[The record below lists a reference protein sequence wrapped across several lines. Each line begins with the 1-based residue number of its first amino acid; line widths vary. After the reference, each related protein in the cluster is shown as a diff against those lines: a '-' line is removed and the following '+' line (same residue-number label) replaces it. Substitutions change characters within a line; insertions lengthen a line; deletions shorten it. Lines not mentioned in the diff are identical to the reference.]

1 VEPLLI
7 AAIAV
12 GALII
17 ITLAVAFV
25 RRRALPPPEDRAEL
39 PVGGSLAAG
48 LAKTRRS
55 IGGLLTDAFTRT
67 LDETTWAEIEDALV
81 AADVGVATTADV
93 VTAARDAKP
102 QDAREAK
109 EAVRQELVAAI
120 RGLDRQLDLSG
131 QPAVIVVV
139 GVNGVGKTTTI
150 AKLARDL
157 KADGK
162 SVLLGAADTFR
173 AAADSQLRTWA
184 HRVGADI
191 VSGEAGGDPA
201 SVAFDS
207 YAAGV
212 KRGIDVVIIDT
223 AGRLHSKSNLMAE
236 LSKISKVVAREAG
249 RIDETLLVLDATTGQ
264 NGIAQ
269 ARQFLDAVDVS
280 GVVLTKMD
288 GSAKGGVVIA
298 IERELGIPVKLVG
311 VGEGM
316 DDLIGFEPESFVEAL
331 LGET

>member
-1 VEPLLI
+1 MDPFLVVALVI
-7 AAIAV
+7 
-12 GALII
+12 GALVVV
-17 ITLAVAFV
+17 AVAV
-25 RRRALPPPEDRAEL
+25 TLMRRRALPAPQRRPEL
-39 PVGGSLAAG
+39 PARGSLSAG

-55 IGGLLTDAFTRT
+55 IGGLLADAFTRT

-81 AADVGVATTADV
+81 AADVGVATTTEV
-93 VTAARDAKP
+93 VAAARADQP

-109 EAVRQELVAAI
+109 EAVRAELVAAI
-120 RGLDRQLDLSG
+120 TGKDRDLDLSG
-131 QPAVIVVV
+131 TPAVIVVV

-150 AKLARDL
+150 AKIARNLISQDR
-157 KADGK
+157 

-173 AAADSQLRTWA
+173 AAADSQLKTWA
-184 HRVGADI
+184 DRVGAEV

-207 YAAGV
+207 YNAAKRRGV
-212 KRGIDVVIIDT
+212 DVVIIDT
-223 AGRLHSKSNLMAE
+223 AGRLHSKANLMAE

-269 ARQFLDAVDVS
+269 ARQFLDSVDVT

-288 GSAKGGVVIA
+288 GSAKGGVVVA

-316 DDLIGFEPESFVEAL
+316 DDLIGFEPEAFVEAL
-331 LGET
+331 LGER